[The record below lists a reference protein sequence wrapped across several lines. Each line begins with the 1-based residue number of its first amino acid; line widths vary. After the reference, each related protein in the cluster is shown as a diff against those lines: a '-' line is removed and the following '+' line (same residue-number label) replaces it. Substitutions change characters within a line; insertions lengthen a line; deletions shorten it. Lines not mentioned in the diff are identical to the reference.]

1 MAQKQT
7 ETQDCT
13 DHGDRSEHNKQNLH
27 RIRRIKGQLESL
39 ERLIECD
46 EGTCEDRVVRA
57 RTIEKGVASLISNLI
72 ECHVENTIMH
82 KMKDDP
88 EAATEE
94 LSNLL
99 KLVNKY
105 K

>member
-1 MAQKQT
+1 MSEK
-7 ETQDCT
+7 T
-13 DHGDRSEHNKQNLH
+13 DNQHHDRSEHNKANLN
-27 RIRRIKGQLESL
+27 RISRIQGQLNSL
-39 ERLIECD
+39 ARMIEAD
-46 EGTCEDRVVRA
+46 EGSCEERVVRA
-57 RTIEKGVASLISNLI
+57 RTVEKGVASLINHMI
-72 ECHVENTIMH
+72 ECYVENTIKH
-82 KMKDDP
+82 KMQHDP

>member
-1 MAQKQT
+1 MSEK
-7 ETQDCT
+7 T
-13 DHGDRSEHNKQNLH
+13 DNQHHHDRSDHNKANLN
-27 RIRRIKGQLESL
+27 RISRIQGQLNSL
-39 ERLIECD
+39 ARMIEAD
-46 EGTCEDRVVRA
+46 EGSCEERVIRA
-57 RTIEKGVASLISNLI
+57 RTVEKGVASLINHMI
-72 ECHVENTIMH
+72 ECYVDNTIKHQMQH
-82 KMKDDP
+82 DP